1 MTPPPQVPRRRLRP
15 GCLGLLAV
23 LGLLGALLV
32 LLHQP
37 LLRFALQRGGP
48 ALAAAAGLEL
58 NWQVHGSLWRDL
70 SLRQLSVRG
79 EPWLT
84 QAESAEIHAEYDWRA
99 LWRGDFPALLQRVRV
114 RGLRVVADLRQRPP
128 AAGKKAGPGQPPPP
142 VWPRE
147 LELEDLDLDLTLA
160 DGSRLLVRGLS
171 LRAGAGQPGR
181 FTCRLLQH
189 EPGALKLEN
198 LQALLRWEPLQ
209 VVLEQLALPG
219 GLNVETLSVDAS
231 RLWQPETGLRVQA
244 RGARGAAGIH
254 LEAALH
260 GLFAPPRQLQA
271 ELRMHGL
278 DAAALAG
285 LGLPEDVQFR
295 EAEAEVRISG
305 DPTAPRELAITARLS
320 AHGLQAG
327 GLQADHFATGLEVAD
342 GRARLTEGRLS
353 RGSNEIRLEG
363 EAELPVQ
370 LADWPQ
376 TRWQASLRAELP
388 EPATWLVQAPP
399 LQGRVD
405 LEARAKGLGTL
416 PTEVAGQL
424 RGAQLALAGRR
435 LPEIDSRFRLDGQN
449 ASLEIPELRLGGA
462 NRVSLSTKLRLQERL
477 PLEVT
482 LNADLPEAEAWM
494 ASFGLSFPAERA
506 RAVVRVEGRATLA
519 LADVQEGALDRLQA
533 ELQVDVTD
541 TAWDGVALGPL
552 RLQVRASDGQLRL
565 ASLRL
570 EADERNRLNA
580 TAELALGAP
589 HAFRAEAEADLAEL
603 PLFNALLQGLGVPE
617 ILAGRADGRLMA
629 TGQLQPWS
637 GTGSAAL
644 RITDLRLANR
654 PEILRL
660 EVQTEFA
667 ERRLRLLGLEAGA
680 GPWRLTARGT
690 LDEVQAGLDE
700 LQLWQD
706 QRLLLAGQ
714 ARAPLAWDREDSPPL
729 DIELRGQGLPLNEVL
744 TTAGISN
751 LPSGVFDLEWRL
763 QGPPAKATG
772 SLQVRG
778 SKIVLPQ
785 APKRFAP
792 AALNLE
798 GRWQNGRL
806 EIRLEL
812 TQPPLQPLSL
822 TAAMP
827 LAAAALK
834 SPAESFLQLPVE
846 AQLKLPA
853 SDLGFLRELAPDLVR
868 SLPLR
873 GRVEASLTGSLAE
886 PRLQAA
892 VDLDAAEILWQRPD
906 LPSVRDLRL
915 RLRGR
920 DRQLTLEDASLLL
933 AGGRVRL
940 TGSLDAA
947 DLRQPRLDLRLRA
960 DEALVYR
967 DAGASLRANADLVAS
982 GTPERGR
989 VSGEIGLVRGRVF
1002 REIDLLPLLKLP
1014 ADVPAVPA
1022 DTRRREAKLE
1032 LPAIVHPW
1040 TFDLR
1045 VRTRDPVLLS
1055 GNLANGAIS
1064 ADVKLAGTG
1073 ANPQLGGGAHIDRL
1087 QLQLPFSVVRM
1098 THGAVTLR
1106 PERPFDPDL
1115 DLRGESRIGSH
1126 DISLFVYGAS
1136 TAPKTRFTS
1145 SPPLSEPDIATLLAT
1160 GTLLSGSAAELA
1172 SEAASRAAFLFVS
1185 ELTRKLF
1192 HRKKV
1197 VREEPPRL
1205 QLSFTPS
1212 GADRSQDSMQAA
1224 YDLSRHW
1231 RLTSRFT
1238 QSGRM
1243 KAALGYLLRFGE
1255 RVQALGDTPPK
1266 P

>member
-1 MTPPPQVPRRRLRP
+1 M
-15 GCLGLLAV
+15 LGLL
-23 LGLLGALLV
+23 LI

-48 ALAAAAGLEL
+48 ALAATAGFEL
-58 NWQVHGSLWRDL
+58 DWQIHGSLWNDL
-70 SLRQLSVRG
+70 SLRGLSVRG

-84 QAESAEIHAEYDWRA
+84 QAESAELHVEYDWRA
-99 LWRGDFPALLQRVRV
+99 LWRGDFPALLHTLRV
-114 RGLRVVADLRQRPP
+114 RGLRVVADLRQLPASPP
-128 AAGKKAGPGQPPPP
+128 AQPAKTGKAPPAL
-142 VWPRE
+142 WPRE
-147 LELEDLDLDLTLA
+147 LDLEDLDLDLTLA
-160 DGSRLLVRGLS
+160 DGSRLQVRGLN
-171 LRAGAGQPGR
+171 LRAGAGQPGT
-181 FTCRLLQH
+181 FSCRLLQR
-189 EPGALKLEN
+189 EPGGVKLEN
-198 LQALLRWEPLQ
+198 LQAVLKWEPLQ
-209 VVLEQLALPG
+209 VAFEQLALPG
-219 GLNVETLSVDAS
+219 GQVVETLSVDAS
-231 RLWQPETGLRVQA
+231 RLWQPEAELRVQA
-244 RGARGAAGIH
+244 RGTRGPASIH
-254 LEAALH
+254 LEAALR

-271 ELRMHGL
+271 ELRVRGL
-278 DAAALAG
+278 DATALAG
-285 LGLPEDVQFR
+285 LGLPKDVQFR
-295 EAEAEVRISG
+295 DAEAEVQVSG
-305 DPTAPRELAITARLS
+305 DPTAPRELAVTARLG
-320 AHGLQAG
+320 ANDLQVAGLR
-327 GLQADHFATGLEVAD
+327 ADRLASKLEISD
-342 GRARLTEGRLS
+342 GRARLTDGVLS
-353 RGSNEIRLEG
+353 RGANQVRLEG
-363 EAELPVQ
+363 EAELPAQ
-370 LADWPQ
+370 LSDTLQ

-388 EPATWLVQAPP
+388 EPAAWLVQAPP
-399 LQGRVD
+399 LQGRID
-405 LEARAKGLGTL
+405 LQARAQGVGAV
-416 PTEVAGQL
+416 PTEVEGQL
-424 RGAQLALAGRR
+424 RGGELALEGRR
-435 LPEIDSRFRLDGQN
+435 LPEIDSRFRLDGRT

-462 NRVSLSTKLRLQERL
+462 NRVRLAATLQLQERL
-477 PLEVT
+477 PAEMT
-482 LNADLPEAEAWM
+482 LSADLPDAKAWM
-494 ASFGLSFPAERA
+494 ASFGLNFPAERA
-506 RAVVRVEGRATLA
+506 RATLRAEGRAALA
-519 LADVQEGALDRLQA
+519 LADVQEGALERLQA
-533 ELQVDVTD
+533 DLKVDVTD

-570 EADERNRLNA
+570 EADEHNRLDA
-580 TAELALGAP
+580 TADLALRAP
-589 HAFRAEAEADLAEL
+589 HAFRAEASADLAKL

-617 ILAGRADGRLMA
+617 ILAGRADGRLTA
-629 TGQLQPWS
+629 TGQLRPWS

-644 RITDLRLANR
+644 RIADLRLAGR
-654 PEILRL
+654 PETLQL
-660 EVQTEFA
+660 QVQTEFA

-680 GPWRLTARGT
+680 GPWRLTARGA
-690 LDEVQAGLDE
+690 LDEWQASLEE

-706 QRLLLAGQ
+706 QRLLLAGH
-714 ARAPLAWDREDSPPL
+714 ARAPLAWASAEAAPL
-729 DIELRGQGLPLNEVL
+729 DVDLRGQGLPLEEVL
-744 TTAGISN
+744 AGVSG
-751 LPSGVFDLEWRL
+751 LPRGVFDLELRL
-763 QGPPAKATG
+763 QGRPTDPTG

-778 SKIVLPQ
+778 AKIVLPQ
-785 APKRFAP
+785 APKNLAP
-792 AALNLE
+792 ANLTLDSLWQA
-798 GRWQNGRL
+798 GRVESRL
-806 EIRLEL
+806 EWK
-812 TQPPLQPLSL
+812 QAPLQPLKL
-822 TAAMP
+822 TIALP
-827 LAAAALK
+827 LAADALRQ
-834 SPAESFLQLPVE
+834 PAEAWMQLPIEAQLQLPE
-846 AQLKLPA
+846 

-868 SLPLR
+868 TLPLR
-873 GRVEASLTGSLAE
+873 GRIEASLSGSLAE

-892 VDLDAAEILWQRPD
+892 VDLDAAEILWQQPD

-915 RLRGR
+915 RLRSQ
-920 DRQLTLEDASLLL
+920 DRRLALEDASLLL
-933 AGGRVRL
+933 AGGQVRL
-940 TGSLDAA
+940 TGSLDAT

-967 DAGASLRANADLVAS
+967 DAGASLRANADLLAT

-989 VSGEIGLVRGRVF
+989 LSGEIGLVRGRVF

-1014 ADVPAVPA
+1014 ADVPAVPP

-1040 TFDLR
+1040 AFDVR

-1064 ADVKLAGTG
+1064 ADVRLAGTG
-1073 ANPQLGGGAHIDRL
+1073 ASPQLSGGARIDRL

-1098 THGAVTLR
+1098 THGAITLR

-1126 DISLFVYGAS
+1126 DVSLFVYGAS

-1160 GTLLSGSAAELA
+1160 GTLLGGSATELA

-1192 HRKKV
+1192 NRKKV

-1255 RVQALGDTPPK
+1255 RIQALGETPAEP
-1266 P
+1266 